1 MENPGILYT
10 PEEEEEEDTSLPEEL
25 VEAVRV
31 EATEPCLL
39 MELLTQEAE
48 AEAVVEIQKI
58 APDTVEL
65 VDQEFVSLDGDIKK
79 GEYLNGCT
87 SGICSNI

>member
-1 MENPGILYT
+1 MEV
-10 PEEEEEEDTSLPEEL
+10 ETSLPEEL

-31 EATEPCLL
+31 EAIEPCLL
-39 MELLTQEAE
+39 MELLTQVAEAE
-48 AEAVVEIQKI
+48 AEVEIQNI
-58 APDTVEL
+58 VPDTVEL
-65 VDQEFVSLDGDIKK
+65 ADQVFVSLDGDIKK